1 MKRPRESEADGRAD
15 DIPESS
21 RVRDVQHRSDGGM
34 DDPLIECKHRIF
46 LSHSGAQKDF
56 VEILCEALENHG
68 RFPFFDRRHS
78 SLPKG
83 ESFPERI
90 LAAARQCQMGV
101 VVVSEEYFMSKWPM
115 IELDAF
121 VQTRLKQEEQQS
133 ETKLKILPLFYKL
146 SLAEFENEERRAAW
160 YSKWEDLAKEDKRIN
175 ISSWKDSLRQLKR
188 FNGIEYHHN
197 MSLMAYRDEIKDSIC
212 NEVPPDVKWDDSH
225 VQGGAKL
232 CQVIQEAISGIQ
244 PLKQYGVR
252 VVGVYGVGGMGK
264 TTLCKILC
272 NKFCEK
278 SHVKSSHVELGSKSS
293 TELLKEVLKDLTN
306 NDHDFVNG
314 LIEDKCWDFLKATCK
329 HKIFLAIDNVWPD
342 PKSREEAKKYLKLG
356 KEVHKESV
364 VIVTSRA
371 LETLTSLGVSK
382 KDCFAMPSL
391 EKEDAEKLFLY
402 HATSGNRVLNENDKH
417 AIKKCIDLCY
427 FSTGG
432 HYLPLALKALGLQ
445 LGCIDKR
452 PSEWVKALKEVKD
465 FNPLKDEE
473 NPVFGILRTSFDSLK
488 STEQD
493 LFMDLVVF
501 TPMHSKVDEEGLS
514 FGLMDWL
521 AVVHNQSL
529 QEIGNRVQRLKERGL
544 VEDVDMGAQHVYM
557 HDLYREFANLEA
569 SGKLKDL
576 DFKKR
581 KWAYYENSYPTE
593 CLKMMPS
600 RGRWQNL
607 TRFGIE
613 EEWEEKPR
621 RLERIKWSYLSD
633 VVVLKLWCDGK
644 HPGDLDLKG
653 LRCLKSLDLVNV
665 CPLDIR
671 DGLQNLEHL
680 VYFKWVFRNDVFLE
694 KLPASLEVLLL
705 EGSYRMFS
713 LGSGV
718 FDLCFNLA
726 KLELRDCRAG
736 NLDFRN
742 CSSLQRLQLF
752 DLHHPDLEAC
762 VSELSL
768 DGLQDLS
775 KLTVFRWKR
784 RHFVDS
790 WGSLDMWSPMW
801 FNHRLQCQ
809 LPASLRVLRIVED
822 VSLRSDVFARCTK
835 LRKVYLGLCRAESLD
850 LRNCTSLESLE
861 ICNLYQSKEQSFIA
875 VTEASL
881 ERLDDLTERDIG
893 NPIKL
898 PVSLEVLRAWSV
910 RIPFVSGAFKLC
922 VNLTKLELRNCVAGN
937 YLDFRNC
944 SSLESLEILGLH
956 PISEGA
962 LVLSLDGLQDL
973 RNLTVFRWKFYNVH
987 DKVYSYELECQLPAS
1002 LQVLEIYENVC
1013 LRSNVFAR
1021 CTKLSELNLTSCHAT
1036 SLNLRNCNALQRV
1049 GLEKVEG
1056 LRTLSGLSS
1065 SAATIEK
1072 LKVNGCDTLDRIPG
1086 LDQLVGLRDLRLRNL
1101 CSIRNLRL
1109 SKIGCLTNLEELY
1122 LDGTNVEHLEEDV
1135 PTLAAYWPRLKWGSL
1150 VNT

>member
-1 MKRPRESEADGRAD
+1 MKRPRESEAHGRPN

-34 DDPLIECKHRIF
+34 DDPILECKHRIF
-46 LSHSGAQKDF
+46 LSHSGAQKNF

-90 LAAARQCQMGV
+90 LTAARQCQMGV

-121 VQTRLKQEEQQS
+121 VQTWLKQEEQQL

-146 SLAEFENEERRAAW
+146 SLVEFENEERRAAW

-212 NEVPPDVKWDDSH
+212 NEVPADVKRDDSH

-244 PLKQYGVR
+244 PSEQYGVR

-293 TELLKEVLKDLTN
+293 TELLKGVLKDLTN
-306 NDHDFVNG
+306 NDHDFGNG

-329 HKIFLAIDNVWPD
+329 QKIFLAIDNAWPD
-342 PKSREEAKKYLKLG
+342 LKSREEAKKYLKLG

-371 LETLTSLGVSK
+371 LETLTSLGVSEE
-382 KDCFAMPSL
+382 DCFAMPSL
-391 EKEDAEKLFLY
+391 KKEDAEKLFLY
-402 HATSGNRVLNENDKH
+402 HATSGNRVLNKNDKQ

-427 FSTGG
+427 FRKGRSNDG

-445 LGCIDKR
+445 LGNRFGKR
-452 PSEWVKALKEVKD
+452 PSEWVKALEEVKD
-465 FNPLKDEE
+465 FNPLEDEE

-493 LFMDLVVF
+493 LFMDLVIF
-501 TPMHSKVDEEGLS
+501 TPRHSKVDEEAGLS

-529 QEIGNRVQRLKERGL
+529 LEIGNRVQRLKERGL
-544 VEDVDMGAQHVYM
+544 VEDVDMGGQQVYM

-581 KWAYYENSYPTE
+581 KWAYYENSYTTE

-607 TRFGIE
+607 TRFGIGQE
-613 EEWEEKPR
+613 EDRFGIEEEKPR
-621 RLERIKWSYLSD
+621 RLEIERIKWSYLSD
-633 VVVLKLWCDGK
+633 VVVLKVCCDL
-644 HPGDLDLKG
+644 HQRDLDLNLKG
-653 LRCLKSLDLVNV
+653 LGCLKSLDLENV

-680 VYFKWVFRNDVFLE
+680 VYFKCFLSHDAFLE

-705 EGSYRMFS
+705 EGSYGLS

-718 FDLCFNLA
+718 FDLCSNLA
-726 KLELRDCRAG
+726 KLEVTGCRAG

-742 CSSLQRLQLF
+742 CSSLQRLQLKG
-752 DLHHPDLEAC
+752 LHQNYHPDSESV

-768 DGLQDLS
+768 DGLQDLR
-775 KLTVFRWKR
+775 KLTVFCWKR
-784 RHFVDS
+784 VDYIQEAAIVYNVHDKVHS
-790 WGSLDMWSPMW
+790 YEMK
-801 FNHRLQCQ
+801 CQ
-809 LPASLRVLRIVED
+809 LPGSLQVLEIDENVKC
-822 VSLRSDVFARCTK
+822 LRSDVFARCTK
-835 LRKVYLGLCRAESLD
+835 LS
-850 LRNCTSLESLE
+850 
-861 ICNLYQSKEQSFIA
+861 Q
-875 VTEASL
+875 
-881 ERLDDLTERDIG
+881 
-893 NPIKL
+893 
-898 PVSLEVLRAWSV
+898 
-910 RIPFVSGAFKLC
+910 
-922 VNLTKLELRNCVAGN
+922 
-937 YLDFRNC
+937 
-944 SSLESLEILGLH
+944 
-956 PISEGA
+956 
-962 LVLSLDGLQDL
+962 
-973 RNLTVFRWKFYNVH
+973 
-987 DKVYSYELECQLPAS
+987 
-1002 LQVLEIYENVC
+1002 
-1013 LRSNVFAR
+1013 
-1021 CTKLSELNLTSCHAT
+1021 LNLTSCHAT
-1036 SLNLRNCNALQRV
+1036 SLNLRNCKALQTV
-1049 GLEKVEG
+1049 KLEKVER
-1056 LRTLSGLSS
+1056 LHTLSGLSS
-1065 SAATIEK
+1065 SAAT
-1072 LKVNGCDTLDRIPG
+1072 LKRLEVNGCDNLDRIPG
-1086 LDQLVGLRDLRLRNL
+1086 LHQLVGLRDLHLRNL
-1101 CSIRNLRL
+1101 CVNRNLRL
-1109 SKIGCLTNLEELY
+1109 SDLVCLTNLEELH
-1122 LDGTNVEHLEEDV
+1122 LDGTDVELREKDV
-1135 PTLAAYWPRLKWGSL
+1135 CVLASLPRLNPVGVAVGEFESYPSFSVDVKRRKVLRRVGREYWERDSWRNWEKWQEVDLGELPISCGTVEVL
-1150 VNT
+1150 DTKFPFGTGQDY